1 MQRKL
6 FPLTLAALAFS
17 LMVVACGGSED
28 TKTPERLASSG
39 GDTRTCPPRNPS
51 FTYDGAIKNHLSFPV
66 RLLARDYDCN
76 DWDGVSTP
84 GRTYTGKV
92 IPPGETQNFTLQP
105 VKYTTRNWTMEFLEE
120 SGGRLGTARLKI
132 PQRALSAD
140 AIQAEGATKQNAPPP
155 KTTGKRT
162 DTCWL
167 LPFVS
172 APKGTPDTSWSEVDP
187 FFDVSLSLIYYKGR
201 ITLASEC
208 SYGSPA

>member
-17 LMVVACGGSED
+17 LTVVACGGSED

-66 RLLARDYDCN
+66 RLLARAYDCN

-92 IPPGETQNFTLQP
+92 ILPGETQNFTLQP
-105 VKYTTRNWTMEFLEE
+105 VKYTTRNWTMEFLEQ

-140 AIQAEGATKQNAPPP
+140 AIQAEGATKQYAPPP
-155 KTTGKRT
+155 RPTGSRP
-162 DTCWL
+162 DNCHL

-172 APKGTPDTSWSEVDP
+172 APKGTPDTSWSEVDL
-187 FFDVSLSLIYYKGR
+187 FFDVPLSLIYYKGR
-201 ITLASEC
+201 INLATEC